1 MERDHPQR
9 TLEKEKMKDLGGS
22 GLSWKR
28 TAASFSSTHRAPGHC
43 VRGAFPSEEI
53 YNERAVE
60 RKEKLKEKR
69 VQPTLRHVEQG
80 FCCPV

>member
-22 GLSWKR
+22 GLSCPGLKR

-43 VRGAFPSEEI
+43 VRGSFSFRGDIQRTCSRE
-53 YNERAVE
+53 E
-60 RKEKLKEKR
+60 RKTERKASSAYS
-69 VQPTLRHVEQG
+69 PA
-80 FCCPV
+80 C